1 MALRPCMSEAPIQTR
16 ATGASAPSV
25 PSRDAVLLI
34 EDNETIAGLL
44 TAILRGMRLRVLAGA
59 DGAQAQVL
67 FERHKHEILL
77 VLADCRLPDA
87 DGRELCV
94 KFRETIPDLPVL
106 VTSGSVSGRGVAPLP
121 RSSLVEYLPKP
132 YAPSEVLNKVRR
144 LIEAAGGAP
153 AVG

>member
-1 MALRPCMSEAPIQTR
+1 MSEAPIQPK
-16 ATGASAPSV
+16 ATGATAPSV

-44 TAILRGMRLRVLAGA
+44 TAILRGMRLRVLPCA
-59 DGAQAQVL
+59 DGAQATTL
-67 FERHKHEILL
+67 FERHKEEILL

-94 KFRETIPDLPVL
+94 KFRESVPDLPVL

-121 RSSLVEYLPKP
+121 RSSSVEYLPKP
-132 YAPSEVLNKVRR
+132 YAPSEVLNKVHR
-144 LIEAAGGAP
+144 LIQAAGGAP
-153 AVG
+153 VAG

>member
-1 MALRPCMSEAPIQTR
+1 MSKAPIQTR
-16 ATGASAPSV
+16 ATGANAPSE

-44 TAILRGMRLRVLAGA
+44 TAILRSMSLRVLACA
-59 DGAQAQVL
+59 DGAQATEH
-67 FERHKHEILL
+67 FERHKDEILL

-87 DGRELCV
+87 DGRELCL
-94 KFRETIPDLPVL
+94 KFRETVPNLPVL

-132 YAPSEVLNKVRR
+132 YAPSEVLNKVHR
-144 LIEAAGGAP
+144 LIQAAGGAP
-153 AVG
+153 VAG